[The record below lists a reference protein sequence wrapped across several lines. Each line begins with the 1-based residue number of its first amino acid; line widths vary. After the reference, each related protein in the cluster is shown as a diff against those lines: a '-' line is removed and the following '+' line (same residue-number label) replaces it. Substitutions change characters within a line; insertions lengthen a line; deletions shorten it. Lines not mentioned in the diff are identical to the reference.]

1 MGIENTVVDTLDKRF
16 VNIDLWEEKSEDVQK
31 DQSRELFAEGVVGEV
46 RGKLP
51 PKKEVPKKF
60 EPVSEEQLMREA
72 ESLKVE
78 IERKLKETTTPEVD
92 VVTANLQ
99 RMEINQTAKVQ
110 SDSQLPPLAKRTASA
125 TAPPPREY
133 PPKPAPI
140 KEHSETRTHEP
151 EKVQVTRPEPPRV
164 DRLSKPLLSEAPQH
178 ASPFSDIPTPTIP
191 TAEPPLEIVPIVNRK
206 HRHSINE
213 RLKSTTP
220 QVEKEPSLILNTL
233 DFAGQPEYRPMHHC
247 FITRRAIYMVVFNLQ
262 HMVQYLEHKESQS
275 AGAVVPNP
283 LEEVR
288 YWLHSIHA
296 HIYPPDKDVRGRDE
310 TMSRICLVGTHR
322 APTHSKEGE
331 REITD
336 DDLDKIDRLLRKEL
350 RSDDR
355 CVNHIHC
362 MKGSKRI
369 FAAVEN
375 SIDRKDA
382 KARKD
387 SGAKMLQN
395 ELKFV
400 SNNLSFLKEDYPIVW
415 LQFESELMR
424 QREYQKQRSLS
435 MVIKLEELRRIA
447 NRQGIATVEAQN
459 VAFNFFHDTGK
470 IVYLGKYT

>member
-1 MGIENTVVDTLDKRF
+1 
-16 VNIDLWEEKSEDVQK
+16 
-31 DQSRELFAEGVVGEV
+31 
-46 RGKLP
+46 
-51 PKKEVPKKF
+51 
-60 EPVSEEQLMREA
+60 
-72 ESLKVE
+72 
-78 IERKLKETTTPEVD
+78 
-92 VVTANLQ
+92 
-99 RMEINQTAKVQ
+99 
-110 SDSQLPPLAKRTASA
+110 
-125 TAPPPREY
+125 
-133 PPKPAPI
+133 
-140 KEHSETRTHEP
+140 
-151 EKVQVTRPEPPRV
+151 
-164 DRLSKPLLSEAPQH
+164 
-178 ASPFSDIPTPTIP
+178 
-191 TAEPPLEIVPIVNRK
+191 
-206 HRHSINE
+206 
-213 RLKSTTP
+213 
-220 QVEKEPSLILNTL
+220 
-233 DFAGQPEYRPMHHC
+233 
-247 FITRRAIYMVVFNLQ
+247 
-262 HMVQYLEHKESQS
+262 MVQYLEHKESQS

-400 SNNLSFLKEDYPIVW
+400 SNNLSFLKGRLPDCLASVWVRIDASEGVSKAAVIVHGD
-415 LQFESELMR
+415 QA
-424 QREYQKQRSLS
+424 
-435 MVIKLEELRRIA
+435 RRA
-447 NRQGIATVEAQN
+447 AK
-459 VAFNFFHDTGK
+459 DS
-470 IVYLGKYT
+470 